1 MHAFVFGVFVFFKN
15 HCFVVPNCSVPL
27 PEFSTF
33 VLRHVVELIYNGQ
46 LMVAAEVK
54 PRIEAALVKLKI
66 KDVVFTNPAEQQTPT
81 PTTKPTMPMKRTP
94 PVINRKHF
102 NRLNL
107 LKNFRWF

>member
-1 MHAFVFGVFVFFKN
+1 M
-15 HCFVVPNCSVPL
+15 
-27 PEFSTF
+27 
-33 VLRHVVELIYNGQ
+33 VELIYNGQ

-66 KDVVFTNPAEQQTPT
+66 KDVVFTNPAAQQTST

-107 LKNFRWF
+107 LKKIVTFEEKIQYFFL